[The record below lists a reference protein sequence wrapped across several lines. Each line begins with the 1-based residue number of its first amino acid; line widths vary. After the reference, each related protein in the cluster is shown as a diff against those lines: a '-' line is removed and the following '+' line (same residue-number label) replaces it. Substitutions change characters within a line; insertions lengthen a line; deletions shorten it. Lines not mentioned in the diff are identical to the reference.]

1 MSLALRMTTVA
12 VALAIAGGAGYW
24 LARVQHGAAPAT
36 PVTVAAA
43 APVAGAAAEAAG
55 GGSGED
61 SGRGSRGGSREGSG
75 VGPAD
80 DSRGGERQILYY
92 RNPMGLPDTSPV
104 PKKDSMGMDYLPVY
118 ADDRPDDRGA
128 VVVSPARIQT
138 LGVRTAVVERRA
150 VDATVR
156 ASGRVE
162 IDERRQVVVAPRFE
176 GWIERLQVNAVGDVV
191 HKGQPLFIAYSP
203 ELQSAGEELRI
214 AERLAR
220 DSAAHDPLAS
230 ESARRLAEATR
241 ARLRNLQVAGQ
252 SGARQVFHAPASGVV
267 LEKMA
272 VEGGR
277 FMAGEALFRIAD
289 LSRVWIIA
297 DLYEQDL
304 ARVQVGQ
311 DAQVVLDAW
320 PGRSFAARVG
330 YLYPTLDTATRS
342 TRVRLELDNAE
353 GLLRPGMFAQVVL
366 AVGDATPKTV
376 VPVSAIIDDGERRV
390 VLRALGEGRF
400 RPQAVKLGERGREW
414 AEVLEGVEEG
424 ERVVVS
430 ANFLIDSESQLKAA
444 LANLMA
450 PEADAAASANA
461 AAPAARPRYD
471 TTGRLEAVDLETRS
485 LTLSHAPIPE
495 LRWPRMTMDFQVAD
509 PALVQGVAPGSAVRF
524 SFEVGEPG
532 EYVVTRIEAAQAQ
545 PDAGGDVDAA
555 GRAVP
560 GGGSGAGG
568 QGAGAHGGH

>member
-1 MSLALRMTTVA
+1 MTTVA
-12 VALAIAGGAGYW
+12 VALAIAGGVGYW
-24 LARVQHGAAPAT
+24 LARVQHGATPAT
-36 PVTVAAA
+36 PASAPGAVAAA
-43 APVAGAAAEAAG
+43 AAEGA
-55 GGSGED
+55 GSG
-61 SGRGSRGGSREGSG
+61 
-75 VGPAD
+75 
-80 DSRGGERQILYY
+80 GGERQILYY

-128 VVVSPARIQT
+128 VVVSPARVQT
-138 LGVRTAVVERRA
+138 LGVRTAAVERRA

-191 HKGQPLFIAYSP
+191 NKGQPLFTAYSP

-311 DAQVVLDAW
+311 GAEVVLDAW

-342 TRVRLELDNAE
+342 TRVRLELDNAD
-353 GLLRPGMFAQVVL
+353 GLLRPGMFAQVAL
-366 AVGDATPKTV
+366 AVGDVTPKTV
-376 VPVSAIIDDGERRV
+376 VPGSAIIDDGERRV

-400 RPQAVKLGERGREW
+400 KPQAVKLGERGREW
-414 AEVLEGVEEG
+414 VEVLEGVEEG

-444 LANLMA
+444 LANLVA
-450 PEADAAASANA
+450 P
-461 AAPAARPRYD
+461 APAADAEPHAHAARLRYD
-471 TTGRLEAVDLETRS
+471 TTGTLEAIELETRS

-495 LRWPRMTMDFQVAD
+495 LKWPRMTMDFQLAD
-509 PALVQGVAPGSAVRF
+509 PALVEGVAPGSAVRF

-545 PDAGGDVDAA
+545 PDTGGEVDAA
-555 GRAVP
+555 GRAAP
-560 GGGSGAGG
+560 GDGSG

>member
-1 MSLALRMTTVA
+1 MSLALRMTVVA
-12 VALAIAGGAGYW
+12 VAVAIAGGSAGYW
-24 LARVQHGAAPAT
+24 FARMQQGAAPAAAGGA
-36 PVTVAAA
+36 VAAA
-43 APVAGAAAEAAG
+43 APAAHGPGGGAGVGTGEGAG
-55 GGSGED
+55 GD
-61 SGRGSRGGSREGSG
+61 TAGGAS
-75 VGPAD
+75 
-80 DSRGGERQILYY
+80 GGERPILYY

-104 PKKDSMGMDYLPVY
+104 PKKDSMGMDYIPVY
-118 ADDRPDDRGA
+118 ADDQPDDSGA
-128 VVVSPARIQT
+128 VAVSPARIQT

-191 HKGQPLFIAYSP
+191 KKGQPLFTAYSP

-444 LANLMA
+444 LANLVA
-450 PEADAAASANA
+450 PAADAEPH
-461 AAPAARPRYD
+461 APAARPRYD

-495 LRWPRMTMDFQVAD
+495 LRWPRMTMDFQLAD

-545 PDAGGDVDAA
+545 PDTGGEVDAA
-555 GRAVP
+555 GRAAP
-560 GGGSGAGG
+560 GDGSG

>member
-1 MSLALRMTTVA
+1 VSLALRMTTVA
-12 VALAIAGGAGYW
+12 VALTIAGGAGYW
-24 LARVQHGAAPAT
+24 LARVQHGGGLAEPAAVPA
-36 PVTVAAA
+36 
-43 APVAGAAAEAAG
+43 AGAAAEGAG
-55 GGSGED
+55 GGSA
-61 SGRGSRGGSREGSG
+61 EGSG
-75 VGPAD
+75 
-80 DSRGGERQILYY
+80 GGERRILYY

-138 LGVRTAVVERRA
+138 LGVRTAAVERRA

-176 GWIERLQVNAVGDVV
+176 GWIERLHVNAVGDVV
-191 HKGQPLFIAYSP
+191 NKGQPLFTAYSP

-220 DSAAHDPLAS
+220 ESAAHDPLAS
-230 ESARRLAEATR
+230 ESARRLGEATR

-252 SGARQVFHAPASGVV
+252 SGARQVFHTPASGVV

-311 DAQVVLDAW
+311 GAQVVLDAW

-353 GLLRPGMFAQVVL
+353 GLLRPGMFAQVAL
-366 AVGDATPKTV
+366 AVGDITPKTV
-376 VPVSAIIDDGERRV
+376 VPGSAIIDDGERRV

-400 RPQAVKLGERGREW
+400 KPQAVKLGERGREW
-414 AEVLEGVEEG
+414 VEVLEGVAEG

-444 LANLMA
+444 LANLVA
-450 PEADAAASANA
+450 PAADAEPHAY
-461 AAPAARPRYD
+461 AARPRYD
-471 TTGRLEAVDLETRS
+471 TTGTLEAIDLETRS

-495 LRWPRMTMDFQVAD
+495 LKWPRMTMDFQLAD
-509 PALVQGVAPGSAVRF
+509 PALVEGVAPGSAVRF

-545 PDAGGDVDAA
+545 PDTGGEVDAA
-555 GRAVP
+555 GRAAP
-560 GGGSGAGG
+560 GDGSG